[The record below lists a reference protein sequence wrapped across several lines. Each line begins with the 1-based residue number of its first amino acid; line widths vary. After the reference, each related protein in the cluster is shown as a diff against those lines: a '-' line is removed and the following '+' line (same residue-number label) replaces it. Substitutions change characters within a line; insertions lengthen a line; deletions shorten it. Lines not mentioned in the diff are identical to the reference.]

1 MEVDKYK
8 GGVIFKWLNKNEI
21 YNKYNGKG
29 KPQNLQSYID
39 KLHTGYIA
47 TRSGVDKGIDT
58 HGLFGNILDT
68 EEVEMLELETIKNY
82 IQSVSNKNIDIFKT
96 VISLK
101 EEDVLQ
107 YGYMNK
113 KAWKDLLQER
123 IFEISKAFKIPL
135 NDMEW
140 GAAFH
145 AKKGRPHC
153 HLIIW
158 NKSQDLSVRRKP
170 YIFFNKVKTAIAKGV
185 FKEELEAMYNIK
197 DVSKEQVG
205 KLSKEEFEKY
215 KENVK
220 KLYNNKDL
228 MLRAVETDETENFL
242 NKALENMKIN
252 ETIYIVNNSDPKN
265 FTEIIRK
272 DDSKF
277 EFKNIGEKAILYKD
291 NTYFEAVTFLSKF
304 SNLKVI
310 NTKEDLQDFLD
321 KKQEEF
327 EQIESELKEIMPS
340 VFNTPI
346 ISNDIKEENIEQII
360 NKIAK
365 LEKISN
371 SYQRGFIYQYQEPK
385 AKRIINEISLLLLNS
400 NDDCKNKFTT
410 YIDTCVKIDK
420 VLQKINTYKDYE
432 KSKNTARYEM
442 LKKIG
447 NQLLKFIK
455 ETKTE
460 EYARKKQ
467 EWLERKE
474 YWNQRNQKFQEAK
487 GEFEARQELYEKQ
500 LQEINIRNLIQDA
513 YKMLSEENIS
523 KFQKYKRATRT
534 FGDLSKRE
542 IKELMKKNKD
552 AGIDWYHE
560 M

>member
-101 EEDVLQ
+101 EEDALQ

-140 GAAFH
+140 VAAFH

-252 ETIYIVNNSDPKN
+252 ETIYIVNNFDPKN

-474 YWNQRNQKFQEAK
+474 YWNQRNQEFQEAK

>member
-101 EEDVLQ
+101 EEDALQ

-140 GAAFH
+140 VAAFH

-252 ETIYIVNNSDPKN
+252 ETFYIVNNSDPKN

-474 YWNQRNQKFQEAK
+474 YWNQRNQEFQEAK

-513 YKMLSEENIS
+513 YKMLSEENIA
-523 KFQKYKRATRT
+523 KFQKYKRATKT

-542 IKELMKKNKD
+542 IKELMRKNKD

>member
-101 EEDVLQ
+101 EEDALQ

-140 GAAFH
+140 VAAFH

-474 YWNQRNQKFQEAK
+474 YWNQRNQEFQEAK

-500 LQEINIRNLIQDA
+500 LQEINIRNVI
-513 YKMLSEENIS
+513 
-523 KFQKYKRATRT
+523 
-534 FGDLSKRE
+534 
-542 IKELMKKNKD
+542 
-552 AGIDWYHE
+552 
-560 M
+560 

>member
-101 EEDVLQ
+101 EEDALQ

-158 NKSQDLSVRRKP
+158 NKSQDLYVRRKP

>member
-101 EEDVLQ
+101 EEDALQ

>member
-101 EEDVLQ
+101 EEDALQ

-113 KAWKDLLQER
+113 KAWKYLLQER

-170 YIFFNKVKTAIAKGV
+170 YILFNKVKTAIAKGV

-474 YWNQRNQKFQEAK
+474 YWNQRNQEFQEAK

>member
-101 EEDVLQ
+101 EEDALQ

-228 MLRAVETDETENFL
+228 MLRAVETDETEIFL